1 MGLLV
6 NPQGQAPTQQGG
18 DAIAAPDVY
27 NPRRLAAELWVGI
40 RKSNS
45 ELQTGAWVGDTEALI
60 KTDSLYSTAN
70 LQNIPLPF

>member
-1 MGLLV
+1 MPLKHWLSDRKVFSGALSPWINELENKSEIGLLV

-40 RKSNS
+40 
-45 ELQTGAWVGDTEALI
+45 
-60 KTDSLYSTAN
+60 
-70 LQNIPLPF
+70 